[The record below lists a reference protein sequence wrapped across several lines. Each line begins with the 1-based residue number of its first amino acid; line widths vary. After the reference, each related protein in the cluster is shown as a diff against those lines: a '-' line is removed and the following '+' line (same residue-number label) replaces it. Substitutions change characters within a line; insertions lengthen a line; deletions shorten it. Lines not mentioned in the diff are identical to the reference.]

1 MRSAKSKKEPLPKDD
16 SLFGLLSSYKSYN
29 TYLRILADDEK
40 SELAVVITRNP
51 GFWKNLPAEQ
61 FASFRQVK
69 RLDIGTDRLFV
80 KYILPEH
87 LIKVYGPAAGIKIA
101 SDKILV
107 ENMLMDKGIYIIKT
121 SAKNSQKVFS
131 WVKKTVNLSPQRKYE
146 IHEICIAEKQE

>member
-1 MRSAKSKKEPLPKDD
+1 MRPAKSKKEPFPKDD

-29 TYLRILADDEK
+29 TYLRVLADEGK
-40 SELAVVITRNP
+40 SELAVVITSNP
-51 GFWKNLPAEQ
+51 GYWKNIPADQ
-61 FASFRQVK
+61 LGSFKQVK

-101 SDKILV
+101 SDKIII
-107 ENMLMDKGIYIIKT
+107 ENMLTDKGLYIIRT

-131 WVKKTVNLSPQRKYE
+131 WIKKTVSLSPQRKYE

>member
-1 MRSAKSKKEPLPKDD
+1 MRSEKSKKETLPKDD

-29 TYLRILADDEK
+29 TYLRIFADDEN
-40 SELAVVITRNP
+40 SELAVVITSNP
-51 GFWKNLPAEQ
+51 GFWNNIPAEQ
-61 FASFRQVK
+61 FASFRQLK

-87 LIKVYGPAAGIKIA
+87 LIKVYGPAAGMKLS
-101 SDKILV
+101 SDKVLI
-107 ENMLMDKGIYIIKT
+107 ENMLPDKGLYIIKT
-121 SAKNSQKVFS
+121 SAKNSQKVYN

>member
-1 MRSAKSKKEPLPKDD
+1 MRSVKNKKEPLPKDD
-16 SLFGLLSSYKSYN
+16 SLFGLLSLYKSYN
-29 TYLRILADDEK
+29 TYLRILVDEEE

-51 GFWKNLPAEQ
+51 GFWKNIPTGQ
-61 FASFRQVK
+61 FGKFRQVK

-80 KYILPEH
+80 KYILPEQ
-87 LIKVYGPAAGIKIA
+87 LIKVYGPAAGMKIA
-101 SDKILV
+101 SDKISV
-107 ENMLMDKGIYIIKT
+107 ENMLNDNGLYIIKT

>member
-1 MRSAKSKKEPLPKDD
+1 MRSAKIRKESTPKDD

-29 TYLRILADDEK
+29 TYLRILADEDE
-40 SELAVVITRNP
+40 SELAVVIIWNP
-51 GFWKNLPAEQ
+51 GFWKNIPAEQ
-61 FASFRQVK
+61 FGKFRQVK

-87 LIKVYGPAAGIKIA
+87 LVKVYGPAAGMKIA
-101 SDKILV
+101 SDRITV
-107 ENMLMDKGIYIIKT
+107 ENMLSDKGLYIIRT
-121 SAKNSQKVFS
+121 SSKNSQKVFS